1 MIRDPISWRMPQ
13 PVLQA
18 VAVAIAVLSVGS
30 FVAGVATAP
39 ARSRLPGERLDGVT
53 GQPVQAQEATPLTE
67 ERIQGAAPA
76 VELSDEEKARL
87 AEEKEAKEAA
97 EALAKAEGAPGV
109 ITPGAAAPAA
119 ASPAE
124 PAPAAAP
131 PPAAKVEEPPF

>member
-30 FVAGVATAP
+30 FAAGVATAP
-39 ARSRLPGERLDGVT
+39 SRSRLPGERLDGVT
-53 GQPVQAQEATPLTE
+53 GQPIQAQEATPLTE

-76 VELSDEEKARL
+76 AELSDEEKARL
-87 AEEKEAKEAA
+87 AEAKEAKDAA
-97 EALAKAEGAPGV
+97 EALAKAENAAGV

-119 ASPAE
+119 TGPAE